1 MEVVIK
7 NTEVPVM
14 KHIKQVLWG
23 VILVT
28 VGAILGSNAL
38 GLTNIDIFFDGW
50 WTLFMIIPC
59 ATGLLSGKDRTGNL
73 IGLGIGI
80 ALLLGCR
87 DIVDFDILWNLLLP
101 VIIVIIGV
109 KLIYGSFSHRQH
121 QEPTQHISANHSSGP
136 AVFSGETV
144 TIAGEEFRGT
154 TLTAVFGGVECDLR
168 NAIIHEDCAITASAI
183 FGGIDIFVP
192 AGINVKVNSN
202 SIFGGVSNKTAV
214 HQNAPTLYIS
224 GTCMFGGVEIK

>member
-80 ALLLGCR
+80 ALLLGHCG
-87 DIVDFDILWNLLLP
+87 F
-101 VIIVIIGV
+101 
-109 KLIYGSFSHRQH
+109 
-121 QEPTQHISANHSSGP
+121 
-136 AVFSGETV
+136 
-144 TIAGEEFRGT
+144 
-154 TLTAVFGGVECDLR
+154 
-168 NAIIHEDCAITASAI
+168 
-183 FGGIDIFVP
+183 
-192 AGINVKVNSN
+192 
-202 SIFGGVSNKTAV
+202 
-214 HQNAPTLYIS
+214 
-224 GTCMFGGVEIK
+224 